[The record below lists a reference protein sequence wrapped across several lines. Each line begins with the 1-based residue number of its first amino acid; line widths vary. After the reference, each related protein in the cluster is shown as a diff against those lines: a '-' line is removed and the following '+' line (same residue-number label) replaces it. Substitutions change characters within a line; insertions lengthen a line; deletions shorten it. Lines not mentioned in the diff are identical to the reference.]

1 MLSPVCRQ
9 ASSDHDRAPIKE
21 LLISHPKS
29 KPTSS
34 HLGAE
39 SWRALRIL
47 SEFVEAVD
55 TLNGVGPAVSVF
67 GSARTTVD
75 SRYYDMAR
83 ECGRMLVERQ
93 FAVITGGGPGIMEAA
108 NRGAME
114 AGGTSVGLNIALPFE
129 QKPNPFQTVELEF
142 RYFFIRKVMF
152 VKYALGTIIFPGGF
166 GTLDE
171 FFESLTLMQTLKIAP
186 MPVVLVGRGYW
197 EGLLRWFREVLVA
210 EHHAIDEQDLH
221 LFHLTDDVREAVE
234 LLQDVR
240 EGRRVWAANLP
251 RFPEDLAGPSGEGTR
266 EGVLPRK
273 RVSGDAA
280 STPMQVPGAPA
291 LRPAPPQDAREDD

>member
-1 MLSPVCRQ
+1 MLECRQ
-9 ASSDHDRAPIKE
+9 ASNDGEPPLERA
-21 LLISHPKS
+21 LINPQKTD
-29 KPTSS
+29 PSS
-34 HLGAE
+34 PHLGAE

-55 TLNGVGPAVSVF
+55 TLNAIGPAVSVF
-67 GSARTTVD
+67 GSARTQVD

-83 ECGRMLVERQ
+83 ECGRMLVERK

-108 NRGAME
+108 NRGAKE
-114 AGGTSVGLNIALPFE
+114 AGGVSVGLNIALPFE
-129 QKPNPFQTVELEF
+129 QVPNPYQNLEIEF

-152 VKYALGTIIFPGGF
+152 VKYALGTINFPGGF

-171 FFESLTLMQTLKIAP
+171 VFESLTLMQTLKIQP
-186 MPVVLVGRGYW
+186 MPVVLVGRAYW

-210 EHHAIDEQDLH
+210 QHHAISEQDLH

-234 LLQDVR
+234 LVHDVH

-251 RFPEDLAGPSGEGTR
+251 RFPEDLKEPSGEGTR

-273 RVSGDAA
+273 RGAGDDA
-280 STPMQVPGAPA
+280 STPMPT
-291 LRPAPPQDAREDD
+291 PPEQ

>member
-1 MLSPVCRQ
+1 M
-9 ASSDHDRAPIKE
+9 
-21 LLISHPKS
+21 SHPKTR
-29 KPTSS
+29 PTPSS
-34 HLGAE
+34 LGAE

-55 TLNGVGPAVSVF
+55 TLNTIGPAVSVF

-83 ECGRMLVERQ
+83 ECGRMLVERK

-108 NRGAME
+108 NRGAHE
-114 AGGTSVGLNIALPFE
+114 AGGTSIGLNIALPFE
-129 QKPNPFQTVELEF
+129 QTPNPYQNIELEF

-171 FFESLTLMQTLKIAP
+171 VFESLTLMQTLKIRP
-186 MPVVLVGRGYW
+186 MPVVLIGRGYW

-221 LFHLTDDVREAVE
+221 LLHLTDDVREAVD
-234 LLQDVR
+234 LVNDVR
-240 EGRRVWAANLP
+240 EGRRVWA
-251 RFPEDLAGPSGEGTR
+251 S
-266 EGVLPRK
+266 K
-273 RVSGDAA
+273 
-280 STPMQVPGAPA
+280 
-291 LRPAPPQDAREDD
+291 